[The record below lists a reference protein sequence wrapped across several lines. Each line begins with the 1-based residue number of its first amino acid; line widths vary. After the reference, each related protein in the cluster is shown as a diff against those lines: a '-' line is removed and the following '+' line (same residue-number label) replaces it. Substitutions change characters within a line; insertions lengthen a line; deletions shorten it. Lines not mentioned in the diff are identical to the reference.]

1 MIFMGKTSDL
11 YYEITALHKE
21 VTGSCF
27 VVVVHY
33 PDGRKTMFLVDC
45 GLFQEKDYLQRNVEK
60 FPFNCENID
69 FALITHNHADHI
81 GRLPALVNAG
91 FKGKIYATEATKIL
105 MFPALQN
112 SHQIMKE
119 EAKKKKEKPLYEDTD
134 VQKAFSNTQG
144 CKLEETVYLNRHI
157 KATFF
162 DNGHLIGA
170 GMILVQISYPGY
182 KDLNLFFTGDYKPHN
197 IFKAVKELPL
207 WVRQLPKTFVVESTY
222 GYMETKQVHYHFEDD
237 VAKLT
242 SEGKNLLIFIFAQQ
256 RAQEILFFLKN
267 MQDSGRLSKKIP
279 IYLDGNL
286 SHVYTKIYLNCDVGI
301 DEDKKNFLPA
311 NFELVTKETR
321 NEVLY
326 SQEQKIILT
335 TSGMADHGP
344 AQIYVPVLV
353 ERSDYAFYFTGYTS
367 ETTLGYKLQHPEE
380 DGTVKIQGK
389 DMHVKAQIL
398 WTNEA
403 SSHAKADE
411 LEDLIASC
419 SNNQLLLI
427 NHGQAEVQQQ
437 FASRIEDK
445 KLAKRVE
452 VLGEHT
458 IKVDCYGCVKIMGSK
473 FYTAVPKKIAVM
485 KKKESLQTSKKKMF
499 IRKSRRRIAF
509 QH

>member
-1 MIFMGKTSDL
+1 MSFMGKTSDF
-11 YYEITALHKE
+11 YYEITALHNE

-33 PDGRKTMFLVDC
+33 PDARKTIFLVDC
-45 GLFQEKDYLQRNVEK
+45 GLFQEKDYLCRNAEK
-60 FPFNCENID
+60 FPFNCENVE
-69 FALITHNHADHI
+69 FVLITHNHADHI
-81 GRLPALVNAG
+81 GRLPMLVNAG

-105 MFPALQN
+105 MLPALQN

-119 EAKKKKEKPLYEDTD
+119 EAKKKKEKPLYEDID
-134 VQKAFSNTQG
+134 VQRTFSNTQG
-144 CKLEETVYLNRHI
+144 CKLEEVEYLNKNI

-162 DNGHLIGA
+162 DNGHLIGSA
-170 GMILVQISYPGY
+170 MILVQISYPGY
-182 KDLNLFFTGDYKPHN
+182 EDLNLFFTGDYKPCS
-197 IFKAVKELPL
+197 IFKEVKPLPL
-207 WVRQLPKTFVVESTY
+207 WVRQLPKTFIVESTY
-222 GYMETKQVHYHFEDD
+222 GYMETSQIHHHFEDD
-237 VAKLT
+237 VDKLT
-242 SEGKNLLIFIFAQQ
+242 SEGKNLLIFVFAQQ

-267 MQDSGRLSKKIP
+267 MQDFGRLSKRIP

-286 SHVYTKIYLNCDVGI
+286 SHIYTKIYLNYDIGI
-301 DEDKKNFLPA
+301 DEDKRSFLPA
-311 NFELVTKETR
+311 NLELVTQENR

-344 AQIYVPVLV
+344 AQIYVPALI

-389 DMHVKAQIL
+389 NMFVKAQIF
-398 WTNEA
+398 WTNEV

-411 LEDLIASC
+411 IEDFIASC
-419 SNNQLLLI
+419 SNVQLLLV
-427 NHGQAEVQQQ
+427 NHGQKQVQQQ
-437 FASRIEDK
+437 FALRIENK

-452 VLGEHT
+452 ILGEHT

-473 FYTAVPKKIAVM
+473 FYVSVPKVSAPIR
-485 KKKESLQTSKKKMF
+485 KKETFKVMRKKIF
-499 IRKSRRRIAF
+499 TRKPRRIVF
-509 QH
+509 QR

>member
-1 MIFMGKTSDL
+1 MGKTSDF

-21 VTGSCF
+21 VTGSCLM
-27 VVVVHY
+27 VLIYY

-45 GLFQEKDYLQRNVEK
+45 GLFQEKDYLWRNAEK
-60 FPFNCENID
+60 FPFNCENVE
-69 FALITHNHADHI
+69 FVLITHNHADHM
-81 GRLPALVNAG
+81 GRLPMLVNAG
-91 FKGKIYATEATKIL
+91 FKGKIYATETTKIL
-105 MFPALQN
+105 MLPALQD

-119 EAKKKKEKPLYEDTD
+119 EAKKKKEKPQYEDTD
-134 VQKAFSNTQG
+134 VQRAFSSTQG
-144 CKLEETVYLNRHI
+144 CKLEETVYLDRNI

-162 DNGHLIGA
+162 DNGHLIGSA
-170 GMILVQISYPGY
+170 MILVQISYPGY

-197 IFKAVKELPL
+197 IFREVKPLPL
-207 WVRQLPKTFVVESTY
+207 WARQIPKTFVVESTY
-222 GYMETKQVHYHFEDD
+222 GYMETSQIHYHFEDD

-267 MQDSGRLSKKIP
+267 MQESGRLDKKIP
-279 IYLDGNL
+279 IYLDGKL
-286 SHVYTKIYLNCDVGI
+286 SHVYTKIYSSCEVGI
-301 DEDKKNFLPA
+301 DEDKRDFLPA
-311 NFELVTKETR
+311 NLVLVTKENR

-326 SQEQKIILT
+326 SKEQKIILT

-344 AQIYVPVLV
+344 AQIYVPAFV

-367 ETTLGYKLQHPEE
+367 KTTLGYKLQHPAE

-389 DMHVKAQIL
+389 DMHVNAQVL

-411 LEDLIASC
+411 LENLIASC
-419 SNNQLLLI
+419 SKNQLLLI
-427 NHGQAEVQQQ
+427 NHGQEEVQQQ
-437 FASRIEDK
+437 FACRIEDK

-452 VLGEHT
+452 IIGEH
-458 IKVDCYGCVKIMGSK
+458 IARVNCYGCVKIMGSK
-473 FYTAVPKKIAVM
+473 CYADRPKLSAKVN
-485 KKKESLQTSKKKMF
+485 KKETHKTSKKRMF
-499 IRKSRRRIAF
+499 IRKPRRIVF